1 MLIKIA
7 KIVLEMI
14 MISQKS
20 ITIISSFEISKK
32 AGKMEKNIKN
42 QIDYPSHHKIFPLV
56 YQIFF

>member
-1 MLIKIA
+1 
-7 KIVLEMI
+7 

-20 ITIISSFEISKK
+20 IKIISSFEISQKV
-32 AGKMEKNIKN
+32 GKMEKNIKN

>member
-1 MLIKIA
+1 MLFKIA

-20 ITIISSFEISKK
+20 INIISSFEISQK

-42 QIDYPSHHKIFPLV
+42 QIDYPSHHKINSN
-56 YQIFF
+56 QEM